1 MFTTNNIFNYGETG
15 ERLGGIRDTEIYQQS
30 AQRIENFVI
39 NEMGNLKI
47 AKKLKEYAVNGLP
60 INIEHIFD
68 TKHNFYIAVGNETV
82 VTIKKDFE
90 NNNSPLLYQHN
101 IGNFS
106 NISYADEKLF
116 VIDNTGNV
124 KVLEFN
130 QDGNIG
136 ASNFMN
142 LLKFPVQEKQE
153 LTIDLYKIYQIGNDL
168 RVTLI
173 GTYNSP
179 SLSIRSGRIFLSSS
193 TLQIER
199 LYLQYRTFSNINDI
213 AGAHVNMVVG
223 VLHRHF
229 PETNGNYIIGNTP
242 VKLGSSDSITS
253 IQSLSGSGDVQ
264 GGEFSYGKIINF
276 NSGIVDVGIYRDRLY
291 FIKENTFYF
300 SEISNYFNFRNGIR
314 QSDPFFFKPTP
325 INNVFPKVIKAETG
339 NKIYVATNKG
349 VYVIS
354 AYQTFSST
362 SYSVFVASEIPC
374 REAGVLIKDDFYYI
388 STENSLKCVQM
399 IPNAQGY
406 ESYSVVDVEKYDI
419 YTECEKIEKL
429 KYDDRLMLVATKKK
443 KGSNEIIFNKLC
455 LYQALEFNLF
465 RRFTINIDFS
475 IEKGKLLSLDKY
487 LIKDKSFFRECDNNV
502 AKAFLRMNT
511 PAITTKI
518 GGRYGND
525 YSSQVERVF
534 VKVLNQDQEAIKTVK
549 IAGTS
554 IEKFPGEDDLFSVF
568 RLDKS
573 FPILNGYDIEVI
585 TKENDKIFE
594 ILGIDTS
601 ISTNGD

>member
-116 VIDNTGNV
+116 VIDDTGNV

-179 SLSIRSGRIFLSSS
+179 SLSVRSGKIFLSSS

-213 AGAHVNMVVG
+213 AGAHVNMVIG
-223 VLHRHF
+223 VLHRYF

-276 NSGIVDVGIYRDRLY
+276 NSGIVDVGIYRDRLC

-325 INNVFPKVIKAETG
+325 INNVFPKIIKAETG

-443 KGSNEIIFNKLC
+443 KGSNDIIFNKLC

-487 LIKDKSFFRECDNNV
+487 LVKDKSFFRECDNNV

-534 VKVLNQDQEAIKTVK
+534 VKVLNQDQEAIKSV
-549 IAGTS
+549 IISGTS

-601 ISTNGD
+601 INTNGD

>member
-47 AKKLKEYAVNGLP
+47 AKKLKEYIVNGLP

-116 VIDNTGNV
+116 VIDDTGNV

-179 SLSIRSGRIFLSSS
+179 SLSVRNGRIFLSSS

-199 LYLQYRTFSNINDI
+199 LYLQYRTFSNVNDI
-213 AGAHVNMVVG
+213 AGAHVNMVIG
-223 VLHRHF
+223 VLHRYF

-487 LIKDKSFFRECDNNV
+487 LVKDKSFFRECDNNV

>member
-47 AKKLKEYAVNGLP
+47 AKKLKEYIVNGLP

-82 VTIKKDFE
+82 VTIKKNFE

-116 VIDNTGNV
+116 VIDDTGNV

-179 SLSIRSGRIFLSSS
+179 SLSVRSGKIFLSSS

-223 VLHRHF
+223 VLHRYF

>member
-47 AKKLKEYAVNGLP
+47 AKKLKEYIVNGLP

-116 VIDNTGNV
+116 VIDDTGNV

-179 SLSIRSGRIFLSSS
+179 SLSIRSGRISSS

-213 AGAHVNMVVG
+213 AGAHVNMVIG
-223 VLHRHF
+223 VLHRYF

-242 VKLGSSDSITS
+242 IKLGSSDSITS

>member
-116 VIDNTGNV
+116 VIDDTGNV

-179 SLSIRSGRIFLSSS
+179 SLSVRSGRIFLSSS

-213 AGAHVNMVVG
+213 AGAHVNMVIG
-223 VLHRHF
+223 VLHRYF

>member
-47 AKKLKEYAVNGLP
+47 AKKLKEYIVNGLP

-116 VIDNTGNV
+116 VIDDTGNV

-179 SLSIRSGRIFLSSS
+179 SLSVRNGRIFLSSS

-213 AGAHVNMVVG
+213 AGAHVNMVIG
-223 VLHRHF
+223 VLHRYF

>member
-47 AKKLKEYAVNGLP
+47 AKKLKEYIANGLP

-116 VIDNTGNV
+116 VIDDTGNV

-179 SLSIRSGRIFLSSS
+179 SLSVRNGRIFLSSS

-199 LYLQYRTFSNINDI
+199 LYLQYRTFSNVNDI
-213 AGAHVNMVVG
+213 AGAHVNMVIG
-223 VLHRHF
+223 VLHRYF

-253 IQSLSGSGDVQ
+253 IQSLSGSVDVQ

-419 YTECEKIEKL
+419 YTECEKIERL

-487 LIKDKSFFRECDNNV
+487 LVKDKSFFRECDNNV

>member
-116 VIDNTGNV
+116 VIDDTGNV

-179 SLSIRSGRIFLSSS
+179 SLSVRSGKIFLSSS

-223 VLHRHF
+223 VLHRYF

-362 SYSVFVASEIPC
+362 SYSIFVASEIPC
-374 REAGVLIKDDFYYI
+374 REPGVLIKDDFYYI

-399 IPNAQGY
+399 IPNSQGY

-419 YTECEKIEKL
+419 YTECEKIEKW

-443 KGSNEIIFNKLC
+443 KGSNETEFNKLC

-465 RRFTINIDFS
+465 RRFTINIDFN

-487 LIKDKSFFRECDNNV
+487 LVKDKALYRESKNNV
-502 AKAFLRMNT
+502 DRALLRMNT

-518 GGRYGND
+518 AGRYGND
-525 YSSQVERVF
+525 YSSQVQRVF

-573 FPILNGYDIEVI
+573 FSILNGYDIEVI

-594 ILGIDTS
+594 ILGIDTN
-601 ISTNGD
+601 IDVNGD

>member
-47 AKKLKEYAVNGLP
+47 AKKLKEYIVNGLP

-179 SLSIRSGRIFLSSS
+179 SLSVRNGRIFLSSS

-213 AGAHVNMVVG
+213 AGAHVNMVIG
-223 VLHRHF
+223 VLHRYF

-325 INNVFPKVIKAETG
+325 INNVFPKIIKAETG

-487 LIKDKSFFRECDNNV
+487 LVKDKSFFRECDNNV

-534 VKVLNQDQEAIKTVK
+534 VKVLNQDQEAIKSV
-549 IAGTS
+549 IISGTS

-601 ISTNGD
+601 INTNGD

>member
-47 AKKLKEYAVNGLP
+47 AKKLKEYIVNGLP

-116 VIDNTGNV
+116 VIDDTGNV

-179 SLSIRSGRIFLSSS
+179 SLSVRSGRIFLSSS

-213 AGAHVNMVVG
+213 AGAHVNMVIG
-223 VLHRHF
+223 VLHRYF

>member
-47 AKKLKEYAVNGLP
+47 AKKLKEYIVNGLP

-116 VIDNTGNV
+116 VDNTGNV

-179 SLSIRSGRIFLSSS
+179 SLSVRSGRIFLSSS

-213 AGAHVNMVVG
+213 AGAHVNMVIG
-223 VLHRHF
+223 VLHRYF

>member
-223 VLHRHF
+223 VLHRYF

-374 REAGVLIKDDFYYI
+374 KEAGVLIKDDFYYI

-443 KGSNEIIFNKLC
+443 KGSNDIIFNKLC

-487 LIKDKSFFRECDNNV
+487 LVKDKSFFRECDNNV
-502 AKAFLRMNT
+502 SKALLRMNT
-511 PAITTKI
+511 PSITTKI

-549 IAGTS
+549 IAETS

>member
-116 VIDNTGNV
+116 VIDDTGNV

-179 SLSIRSGRIFLSSS
+179 SLSVRSGKIFLSSS

-223 VLHRHF
+223 VLHRYF

-253 IQSLSGSGDVQ
+253 IQS
-264 GGEFSYGKIINF
+264 
-276 NSGIVDVGIYRDRLY
+276 
-291 FIKENTFYF
+291 
-300 SEISNYFNFRNGIR
+300 
-314 QSDPFFFKPTP
+314 
-325 INNVFPKVIKAETG
+325 
-339 NKIYVATNKG
+339 
-349 VYVIS
+349 
-354 AYQTFSST
+354 
-362 SYSVFVASEIPC
+362 
-374 REAGVLIKDDFYYI
+374 
-388 STENSLKCVQM
+388 
-399 IPNAQGY
+399 
-406 ESYSVVDVEKYDI
+406 
-419 YTECEKIEKL
+419 
-429 KYDDRLMLVATKKK
+429 
-443 KGSNEIIFNKLC
+443 
-455 LYQALEFNLF
+455 
-465 RRFTINIDFS
+465 
-475 IEKGKLLSLDKY
+475 
-487 LIKDKSFFRECDNNV
+487 
-502 AKAFLRMNT
+502 
-511 PAITTKI
+511 
-518 GGRYGND
+518 
-525 YSSQVERVF
+525 
-534 VKVLNQDQEAIKTVK
+534 
-549 IAGTS
+549 
-554 IEKFPGEDDLFSVF
+554 
-568 RLDKS
+568 
-573 FPILNGYDIEVI
+573 
-585 TKENDKIFE
+585 
-594 ILGIDTS
+594 
-601 ISTNGD
+601 

>member
-68 TKHNFYIAVGNETV
+68 TKHNFYITVGNETV

-179 SLSIRSGRIFLSSS
+179 SLSVRSGRIFLSSS

-223 VLHRHF
+223 VLHRYF

-487 LIKDKSFFRECDNNV
+487 LVKDKSFFRECDNNV

>member
-30 AQRIENFVI
+30 AQKIENFVI

-60 INIEHIFD
+60 INIEHLFD
-68 TKHNFYIAVGNETV
+68 TKHNFYIVVGNETV

-116 VIDNTGNV
+116 VIDDTGNV

-142 LLKFPVQEKQE
+142 LLKFPIQEKQE

-179 SLSIRSGRIFLSSS
+179 SLSVRSGRIFLSSS

-213 AGAHVNMVVG
+213 AGAHVNMVIG
-223 VLHRHF
+223 VLHRYF

-374 REAGVLIKDDFYYI
+374 KEAGVLIKDDFYYI

-443 KGSNEIIFNKLC
+443 KGSNDIIFNKLC

-487 LIKDKSFFRECDNNV
+487 LVKDKSFFRECDNNV
-502 AKAFLRMNT
+502 SKALLRMNT
-511 PAITTKI
+511 PSITTKI

-549 IAGTS
+549 IAETS

>member
-90 NNNSPLLYQHN
+90 NNNSHLLYQHN

-136 ASNFMN
+136 ASNFMD

-213 AGAHVNMVVG
+213 AGAHVNMVIG
-223 VLHRHF
+223 VLHRYF

-242 VKLGSSDSITS
+242 VKLGSSDSTTS

-362 SYSVFVASEIPC
+362 SYSLFVASEIPC
-374 REAGVLIKDDFYYI
+374 RESGVLIKDDFYYI

>member
-90 NNNSPLLYQHN
+90 NNNSPLLYQYN

-116 VIDNTGNV
+116 VIDDTGNV

-213 AGAHVNMVVG
+213 AGAHVNMVIG
-223 VLHRHF
+223 VLHRYF

>member
-47 AKKLKEYAVNGLP
+47 AKKLKEYIVNGLP

-179 SLSIRSGRIFLSSS
+179 SLSVRSGRIFLSSS

-213 AGAHVNMVVG
+213 AGAHVNMVIG
-223 VLHRHF
+223 VLHRYF

-487 LIKDKSFFRECDNNV
+487 LVKDKSFFRECDNNV

>member
-47 AKKLKEYAVNGLP
+47 AKKLKEYIVNGLP

-101 IGNFS
+101 IGNFL

-213 AGAHVNMVVG
+213 AGAHVNMVIG
-223 VLHRHF
+223 VLHRYF

-502 AKAFLRMNT
+502 TKAFLRMNT

>member
-30 AQRIENFVI
+30 AQKIENFVI

-47 AKKLKEYAVNGLP
+47 AKKLKGYTLDTLP
-60 INIEHIFD
+60 INIEKIFD
-68 TKHNFYIAVGNETV
+68 TKYNFYIAIGNETV

-116 VIDNTGNV
+116 IIDDTGNV

-179 SLSIRSGRIFLSSS
+179 SLSVRSGGIFLSSS

-199 LYLQYRTFSNINDI
+199 LYLQYRTFSNVNDI
-213 AGAHVNMVVG
+213 AGAHVNMVIG
-223 VLHRHF
+223 VLHRYF

-242 VKLGSSDSITS
+242 VKLGNSDSITS

-325 INNVFPKVIKAETG
+325 INNVFPKIIKAETG

-374 REAGVLIKDDFYYI
+374 KEAGVLIRDDFYYI

-443 KGSNEIIFNKLC
+443 KGSNNIIINKLC

-465 RRFTINIDFS
+465 RRFTINTGFS
-475 IEKGKLLSLDKY
+475 LEKNKLLSLGKYIIRDKT
-487 LIKDKSFFRECDNNV
+487 FFRESNNNV
-502 AKAFLRMNT
+502 AKALLRMNT
-511 PAITTKI
+511 PAVTTKL

-534 VKVLNQDQEAIKTVK
+534 VKVLNQDQEAIKSV
-549 IAGTS
+549 IISGTS

-601 ISTNGD
+601 INTNGD

>member
-179 SLSIRSGRIFLSSS
+179 SLSIRSGMIFLSSS

-213 AGAHVNMVVG
+213 AGAHVNMVIG
-223 VLHRHF
+223 VLHRYF

>member
-47 AKKLKEYAVNGLP
+47 AKKLKEYTVNGLP

-179 SLSIRSGRIFLSSS
+179 SLSIRSGMIFLSSS

-213 AGAHVNMVVG
+213 AGAHVNMVIG
-223 VLHRHF
+223 VLHRYF

-314 QSDPFFFKPTP
+314 QLDPFFFKPTP

>member
-47 AKKLKEYAVNGLP
+47 AKKLKEYIVNGLP

-116 VIDNTGNV
+116 VIDDTGNV

-213 AGAHVNMVVG
+213 AGAHVNMVIG
-223 VLHRHF
+223 VLHRYF

-242 VKLGSSDSITS
+242 IKLGSSDSITS

>member
-47 AKKLKEYAVNGLP
+47 AKKLKEYAVNGFP

-179 SLSIRSGRIFLSSS
+179 SLSVRSGKIFLSSS

-223 VLHRHF
+223 VLHRYF

-242 VKLGSSDSITS
+242 VKLGSSDIITS

-502 AKAFLRMNT
+502 TKAFLRMNT

>member
-179 SLSIRSGRIFLSSS
+179 SLSVRSGKIFLSSS

-223 VLHRHF
+223 VLHRYF

-502 AKAFLRMNT
+502 TKAFLRMNT

>member
-116 VIDNTGNV
+116 VIDDTGNV

-179 SLSIRSGRIFLSSS
+179 SLSVRSGRIFLSSS

-213 AGAHVNMVVG
+213 AGAHVNMVIG
-223 VLHRHF
+223 VLHRYF

-475 IEKGKLLSLDKY
+475 IEKGKLLSLDKH

>member
-47 AKKLKEYAVNGLP
+47 AKKLKEYIANGLP

-116 VIDNTGNV
+116 VIDDTGNV

-179 SLSIRSGRIFLSSS
+179 SLSVRNGRIFLSSS

-199 LYLQYRTFSNINDI
+199 LYLQYRTFSNVNDI
-213 AGAHVNMVVG
+213 AGAHVNMVIG
-223 VLHRHF
+223 VLHRYF

>member
-47 AKKLKEYAVNGLP
+47 AKKLKEYIVNGLP

-116 VIDNTGNV
+116 VIDDTGNV

-179 SLSIRSGRIFLSSS
+179 SLSVRSGKIFLSSS

-223 VLHRHF
+223 VLHRYF

>member
-47 AKKLKEYAVNGLP
+47 AKKLKEYIVNGLP

-68 TKHNFYIAVGNETV
+68 TKHNFYIAVGNKTV

-116 VIDNTGNV
+116 VIDDTGNV

-179 SLSIRSGRIFLSSS
+179 SLSVRSGRIFLSSS

-213 AGAHVNMVVG
+213 AGAHVNMVIG
-223 VLHRHF
+223 VLHRYF

>member
-47 AKKLKEYAVNGLP
+47 AKKLKEYIVNGLS

-179 SLSIRSGRIFLSSS
+179 SLSVRSGRIFLSSS

-223 VLHRHF
+223 VLHRYF

>member
-223 VLHRHF
+223 VLHRYF

>member
-47 AKKLKEYAVNGLP
+47 AKKLKEYAANGLP

-68 TKHNFYIAVGNETV
+68 TKHNFYITVGNETV

-223 VLHRHF
+223 VLHRYF
-229 PETNGNYIIGNTP
+229 PETNGNYIIGNIP

-511 PAITTKI
+511 PATTTKI

>member
-47 AKKLKEYAVNGLP
+47 AKKLKEYIVNGLP

-116 VIDNTGNV
+116 VIDDTGNV

-179 SLSIRSGRIFLSSS
+179 SLSVRSGRIFLSSS

-213 AGAHVNMVVG
+213 AGAHVNMVIG
-223 VLHRHF
+223 VLHRYF

-487 LIKDKSFFRECDNNV
+487 LVKDKSFFRECDNNV

-534 VKVLNQDQEAIKTVK
+534 VKVLNQDQEAIKNVK